1 MLSVAIEDLQCACC
15 AEVIEAAVL
24 ALPGVTHAE
33 VDLGRR
39 SLTVTGSVDE
49 EGVRRVVRETGYRC
63 AGDPAPPSAGELAHA
78 ARMTPITCCTTHDR
92 MQYELPR
99 TRAASKHEP
108 PGAEAHEGMGHDV
121 ASPDMAGAMARD
133 MRNRFFVALV
143 LTVPVVLL
151 SDIGYDT
158 FGIHAVRSLDAR
170 NWLMAVLSAPVVWWA
185 GWIFIGGAITS
196 LRQRALN
203 MAVLVATGVLAAWL
217 SSVLLTVVGRA
228 TFYDAATMLVTFVL
242 FGHWVEMKSRKGTNE
257 SLRALFDIVPPK
269 ATVLRDGEEV
279 ELPTA
284 EIVVG
289 DRILLR
295 PGDKVPVDSRIVS
308 GDTTIDE
315 SLVTGESIP
324 VSKGVGDEVVGGSVN
339 RSGSATIEATKIGAD
354 TALGQIIALVER
366 AQNSKAPGQRLA
378 DRAAGVLVIVAVS
391 AGLITFVVWTL
402 ATDRSFLTALTFA
415 ISAIVIA
422 CPDALGLATP
432 TAVAVGTGLG
442 ARHGI
447 LIKDAAT
454 LEGIGDLQVVALDK
468 TGTLTEGEPALTDLV
483 AAGRPEAELLRLA
496 ASAERASEH
505 PLAAAIVAGARKRS
519 LALSEPADFEAIAGF
534 GLRADVEGHRVL
546 VGNRRLMERERLL
559 LDGLPEAAERL
570 AEAGKTAIYIGIDG
584 AIAGLVA
591 ATDPIRSS
599 ARDAIAQLEALGLEV
614 AMISGD
620 NERTAAAVG
629 AQLGIDRVFAEVLPQ
644 DKADHIK
651 RLQDEGKKVAMVGDG
666 INDAPALAQSDIGIA
681 IGAGTDVAV
690 ETANVVLTRSDPLDI
705 AAAIRLSRATNRKM
719 KQNLGWASV
728 YNLLAI
734 PIAAGVL
741 YPSLGLELQP
751 QWAALLMSVSS
762 IIVATNAVLLRRAE
776 RELPAQPR

>member
-15 AEVIEAAVL
+15 AEAIEAAVL

-295 PGDKVPVDSRIVS
+295 PGDKVPVDGRIVT

-324 VSKGVGDEVVGGSVN
+324 VPKGVGDEVVGGSVN

-599 ARDAIAQLEALGLEV
+599 ARDAIAQLKALGLEV

>member
-295 PGDKVPVDSRIVS
+295 PGDKVPVDGRIVT

-391 AGLITFVVWTL
+391 AGLITFLVWTL

-415 ISAIVIA
+415 IS
-422 CPDALGLATP
+422 
-432 TAVAVGTGLG
+432 
-442 ARHGI
+442 
-447 LIKDAAT
+447 
-454 LEGIGDLQVVALDK
+454 
-468 TGTLTEGEPALTDLV
+468 
-483 AAGRPEAELLRLA
+483 
-496 ASAERASEH
+496 
-505 PLAAAIVAGARKRS
+505 
-519 LALSEPADFEAIAGF
+519 
-534 GLRADVEGHRVL
+534 
-546 VGNRRLMERERLL
+546 
-559 LDGLPEAAERL
+559 
-570 AEAGKTAIYIGIDG
+570 
-584 AIAGLVA
+584 
-591 ATDPIRSS
+591 
-599 ARDAIAQLEALGLEV
+599 
-614 AMISGD
+614 
-620 NERTAAAVG
+620 
-629 AQLGIDRVFAEVLPQ
+629 
-644 DKADHIK
+644 
-651 RLQDEGKKVAMVGDG
+651 
-666 INDAPALAQSDIGIA
+666 
-681 IGAGTDVAV
+681 
-690 ETANVVLTRSDPLDI
+690 
-705 AAAIRLSRATNRKM
+705 
-719 KQNLGWASV
+719 
-728 YNLLAI
+728 
-734 PIAAGVL
+734 
-741 YPSLGLELQP
+741 PS
-751 QWAALLMSVSS
+751 
-762 IIVATNAVLLRRAE
+762 
-776 RELPAQPR
+776 